1 MLKEVGASGQISL
14 GKKYAGRLFEM
25 QVAEDGCVTLSPVQV
40 VPLVEEELARYGV
53 NVATAGRRLRP
64 SGPRTERDPV
74 AAHAQWEADNRDAIE
89 AMDQRL
95 ATIGSMAQR
104 VQAWRKRQGV

>member
-1 MLKEVGASGQISL
+1 
-14 GKKYAGRLFEM
+14 
-25 QVAEDGCVTLSPVQV
+25 
-40 VPLVEEELARYGV
+40 
-53 NVATAGRRLRP
+53 
-64 SGPRTERDPV
+64 V

>member
-40 VPLVEEELARYGV
+40 VPLVQEELALYGV
-53 NVATAGRRLRP
+53 NVASAGRRLRP
-64 SGPRTERDPV
+64 SGPRPERDPV

>member
-25 QVAEDGCVTLSPVQV
+25 QIADNGCVTLSPVQV
-40 VPLVEEELARYGV
+40 VPLVQEELASHGLD
-53 NVATAGRRLRP
+53 ATSAGRRLRP
-64 SGPRTERDPV
+64 SAPRTDRDPA
-74 AAHAQWEADNRDAIE
+74 AAHAQWAADNRDAIA

-104 VQAWRKRQGV
+104 VQAWRKRQGD

>member
-40 VPLVEEELARYGV
+40 VPLVQEELARYGDD
-53 NVATAGRRLRP
+53 VATAGRRLRP
-64 SGPRTERDPV
+64 SGPRTERDLA

-104 VQAWRKRQGV
+104 VQAWRQRQGV

>member
-25 QVAEDGCVTLSPVQV
+25 QVAEDGCVTLSPVRV
-40 VPLVEEELARYGV
+40 VPLVQEELALYGV
-53 NVATAGRRLRP
+53 NVAAAGRRLRP
-64 SGPRTERDPV
+64 SGPRTERDP
-74 AAHAQWEADNRDAIE
+74 AASHAQWEADNRDAIE

>member
-25 QVAEDGCVTLSPVQV
+25 QVAEDGCVTLSPVRV
-40 VPLVEEELARYGV
+40 VPLVQEELALYGV
-53 NVATAGRRLRP
+53 NVAAAGRRLRP
-64 SGPRTERDPV
+64 SGPRPERDPV